1 MNHRAVDKLL
11 LLNPKQRKSRGTK
24 KKEKKI
30 PNILLKEGEIEKL
43 KESCSRLNSD
53 KIKYKEEN
61 FRLERVILDKE
72 EELINSREVI
82 DKKKKELSANFE
94 EISPLKQ
101 ELAHYKIDFLCLNF
115 YINKLKSNLSREM
128 INELLTEKKENS
140 DKIQI

>member
-24 KKEKKI
+24 KKIKI
-30 PNILLKEGEIEKL
+30 FPNILLKEGEIEKL

-82 DKKKKELSANFE
+82 DKKKELSANFE
-94 EISPLKQ
+94 EISPLRQ
-101 ELAHYKIDFLCLNF
+101 ELVHFKIDFLCLNF
-115 YINKLKSNLSREM
+115 YINKLKSNLSRKM
-128 INELLTEKKENS
+128 INELFTEKKENS